1 VSSATIDP
9 RDEGLLGATR
19 VSAGPG
25 RDASQVLEQDSPRT
39 DADAAG
45 SAATEWAALVATAVL
60 GTDRRP
66 LPPAEIGW
74 DAWSTDADAAVE
86 LLDRA
91 AAVVAAQRA
100 GVRPGPPVAMPPPA
114 PIDARPPCPPACAMR
129 LDRMLRG
136 EHDILLPEWFGRCE
150 ATGFQLPWVVLPV
163 LLLRGRRQPELD
175 AVVRRIAGE
184 RARWLADAVP
194 ELGIRADPPKPKT
207 PVEPLRPPPIIED
220 SAAMVSTIVGAF
232 VEHAVTWAA
241 APQLRH
247 VVAALDPAWLSRLVA
262 EIAATSFDP
271 PAERTRRELISLAEF
286 RDELIRE
293 FTSAS

>member
-1 VSSATIDP
+1 VSDTRDDGFLSGNRLTAGSGQDP
-9 RDEGLLGATR
+9 
-19 VSAGPG
+19 
-25 RDASQVLEQDSPRT
+25 SQVLEQDPPRT
-39 DADAAG
+39 EGGAVGVAG

-100 GVRPGPPVAMPPPA
+100 GIRPGPPVAVPPPV
-114 PIDARPPCPPACAMR
+114 PLDPRPPCPPASAMR

-136 EHDILLPEWFGRCE
+136 EHDILLPEWFALCE
-150 ATGFQLPWVVLPV
+150 VSGFQLPWVVLPT

-175 AVVRRIAGE
+175 LVVRRLAGE

-194 ELGIRADPPKPKT
+194 ELGVRADPPNAKT
-207 PVEPLRPPPIIED
+207 PVEALRPPPVIDD
-220 SAAMVSTIVGAF
+220 SAATVSSIVGAF
-232 VEHAVTWAA
+232 VERAVTWAA

-247 VVAALDPAWLSRLVA
+247 VVAALDPGWLSRLVG
-262 EIAATSFDP
+262 ELSATGFDP
-271 PAERTRRELISLAEF
+271 PGERTRRELIALAEF
-286 RDELIRE
+286 RDEMIRE
-293 FTSAS
+293 FTSSR